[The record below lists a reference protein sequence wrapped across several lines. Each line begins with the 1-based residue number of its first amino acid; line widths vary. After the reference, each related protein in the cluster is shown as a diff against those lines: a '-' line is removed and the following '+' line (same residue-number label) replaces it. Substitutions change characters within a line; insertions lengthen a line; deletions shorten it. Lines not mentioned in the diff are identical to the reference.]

1 MIIKY
6 NKNWKE
12 IPWKEI
18 HLKLYNLQYKIYR
31 YTKENKIN
39 LMRKIQRKLVNE
51 FENKLLA
58 VRMVS
63 QDNRG
68 KVTAGA
74 DGISKLQPIERVHLA
89 KKLIFNGKASKIRRV
104 FIPKSNG
111 ELRPLGI
118 PTMEDRAKQMLMKLA
133 LEPEWEAK
141 FEINSYG
148 FRPGYNVADV
158 KWIIARQLQSIP
170 KYFLDADIEK
180 CFDKIDHIYLVN
192 KLNTI
197 KMFKHQIQSWLKAGI
212 FDPMD
217 KDSSEINDSST
228 PQGGVLSP
236 LLMNIALHGM
246 EEYVMRELG
255 KRNKIKVIRYADD
268 FVIFGKTLKDV
279 QRAKELTIEFLQPV
293 GLNLSET
300 KTRIGHSMEKKPGTS
315 GPIGLD
321 FLSFHFR
328 NIKCSPHRGVKNT
341 KGVTQPLKLITKP
354 SLKAV
359 VNHKKALNRI
369 LVKYRGALLESVI
382 ERLANRIKGWTWYH
396 SITQSTRTFSKMD
409 EWLFNKLWRWS
420 KRRYRTAKKAKQKC
434 FSVKGWSFGFIN
446 QEGKEFI
453 LDRHDK
459 TRVRKIVK
467 IKPGVSF
474 YDGNL
479 VYFAERLSLS
489 NVRIKN
495 LRNLFNKQKYK
506 CSHCKLLLTQN
517 DVIELHHELDSS
529 GKRSGTIAFVHGH
542 CHDQIHSKK

>member
-6 NKNWKE
+6 KKNWKE

-18 HLKLYNLQYKIYR
+18 HLNLYNLQYKIYR
-31 YTKENKIN
+31 YTRENKIN
-39 LMRKIQRKLVNE
+39 LMRKAQRDLVNE
-51 FENKLLA
+51 FGNKLLA
-58 VRMVS
+58 ARMVS

-68 KVTAGA
+68 KATAGV
-74 DGISKLQPIERVHLA
+74 DGISKLKPAEKANLA
-89 KKLIFNGKASKIRRV
+89 KKLIFDGKASKIRRV
-104 FIPKSNG
+104 FVPKSNG

-118 PTMEDRAKQMLMKLA
+118 PTMEDRAKQMLMKFA

-141 FEINSYG
+141 FETNSYG
-148 FRPGYNVADV
+148 FRPGYGVIDV
-158 KWIIARQLQSIP
+158 KWIIARQLQAIP

-180 CFDKIDHIYLVN
+180 CFDEIDHKHFVN

-197 KMFKHQIQSWLKAGI
+197 KMFEHQIRSWLKAGI
-212 FDPMD
+212 LDSMD
-217 KDSSEINDSST
+217 KDSSEINDSGT

-246 EEYVMRELG
+246 ENYVTKELG
-255 KRNKIKVIRYADD
+255 KRDQIKVIRYADD
-268 FVIFGKTLKDV
+268 FVIFGQTLEDV
-279 QRAKELTIEFLQPV
+279 QRAKELTIEFLKPV

-328 NIKCSPHRGVKNT
+328 NVKCSPHRGVKNT
-341 KGVTQPLKLITKP
+341 KGVTQPLKLITMP
-354 SLKAV
+354 SRKAV
-359 VNHKKALNRI
+359 ANHKKALSRL
-369 LVKYRGALLESVI
+369 LVTYRGALLGSVI
-382 ERLANRIKGWTWYH
+382 ERLASRIKGWTWYH

-409 EWLFNKLWRWS
+409 EWLYKKLWRWA
-420 KRRYRTAKKAKQKC
+420 KHRYRVAKKAKQKC
-434 FSVKGWSFGFIN
+434 FSVKGWNFGFIDQN
-446 QEGKEFI
+446 KKKFI

-467 IKPGVSF
+467 IKAGASF

-479 VYFAERLSLS
+479 VYFAKRLSLS
-489 NVRIKN
+489 NIRIKN

-506 CSHCKLLLTQN
+506 CSHCKLLLTEN

-529 GKRSGTIAFVHGH
+529 GKRTDKITFVHGH
-542 CHDQIHSKK
+542 CHDQIHSNK